1 MNRKLKE
8 HLKDIFFSVHKSLL
22 HCKISVLPNHYYS
35 PVPDINALSANRGTW
50 AHESSLPG
58 IRWELEEQ
66 SRKLTEVC
74 QPFVSEYLGNRLYL
88 EGVATD
94 WGPGFGYIE
103 AQALHAFVRY
113 FKPRKIIEVGAGVT
127 THCIL
132 AALQMNAEK
141 DSRPGTICSIEP
153 YPSNA
158 LLRAPVKLITAPVQ
172 AVDISVFLELGK
184 GDLLFIDSSHTVKT
198 GSDVNFLI
206 LEVLP
211 RLNPGVLVHF
221 HDIYLPYDYSPEIL
235 CSLFD
240 WQETS
245 LLHALLVGNQRI
257 EVLFCLSYLHYK
269 NQELLRH
276 VFPEYRP
283 IQLPDGLASDR
294 AKGKLDLGEQR
305 GHFPASIFL
314 RVRESYA

>member
-8 HLKDIFFSVHKSLL
+8 QLKDLFFLAHKSLL
-22 HCKISVLPNHYYS
+22 RCKISVLPNHYYS
-35 PVPDINALSANRGTW
+35 PVPDINTLSANRGMW
-50 AHESSLPG
+50 AHESSLSG
-58 IRWELEEQ
+58 LRWELEEQ
-66 SRKLTEVC
+66 SRKLAEIC
-74 QPFVSEYLGNRLYL
+74 EPFVPEYLGNRVYL
-88 EGVATD
+88 EGIATD

-103 AQALHAFVRY
+103 AQALHAFIRY

-127 THCIL
+127 THCML
-132 AALQMNAEK
+132 AALQMNAKK

-153 YPSNA
+153 YPSTA
-158 LLRAPVKLITAPVQ
+158 LQRAPVKLITAPVQ
-172 AVDISVFLELGK
+172 AVDVSVFLELGK
-184 GDLLFIDSSHTVKT
+184 DDLLFIDSSHTVKT

-245 LLHALLVGNQRI
+245 LLHALLVGNHRI
-257 EVLFCLSYLHYK
+257 EVLFCLSYLHHK
-269 NQELLRH
+269 NQELLRQ

-283 IQLPDGLASDR
+283 LQLPDGLALDR
-294 AKGKLDLGEQR
+294 AKSKLDSAEQL

-314 RVRESYA
+314 RVRES